1 MVRTQI
7 QLTED
12 QARKLRELSIASNES
27 VASLI
32 RNAID
37 RFLATGKP
45 NRSAQY
51 RQALSLAGKYKTEH
65 SNTAV
70 EHDRYLEEA
79 FGS

>member
-12 QARKLRELSIASNES
+12 QARKLRELSLSSNES

-37 RFLATGKP
+37 RFLVTGKP
-45 NRSAQY
+45 NRAAQY
-51 RQALSLAGKYKTEH
+51 RQALSLAGKYTTDQPD
-65 SNTAV
+65 TAV
-70 EHDRYLEEA
+70 EHDRYLEKA

>member
-7 QLTED
+7 QLTDE
-12 QARKLRELSIASNES
+12 QARRLRELSLSSNES

-37 RFLATGKP
+37 RFLITGKP
-45 NRSAQY
+45 NRAAQY
-51 RQALSLAGKYKTEH
+51 RQALSLAGKYETGQPDM
-65 SNTAV
+65 AI

-79 FGS
+79 YGS

>member
-7 QLTED
+7 QLTEN
-12 QARKLRELSIASNES
+12 QVRKLRELSLSSNES

-37 RFLATGKP
+37 RFLETGKP
-45 NRSAQY
+45 NRGAQY
-51 RQALSLAGKYKTEH
+51 RQAMSLAGKYKTDQYD
-65 SNTAV
+65 TAV
-70 EHDRYLEEA
+70 EHDRYLKEA

>member
-1 MVRTQI
+1 MLRTQI

-12 QARKLRELSIASNES
+12 QARRLREISLSSNES

-45 NRSAQY
+45 NRAAQY
-51 RQALSLAGKYKTEH
+51 RQAMSLAGKYEAEQPDT
-65 SNTAV
+65 SV
-70 EHDRYLEEA
+70 EHDRYLEKA
-79 FGS
+79 FGA